1 VSPRSVLL
9 TVTRA
14 CARRPAIALGSFA
27 LLALAGAVLALGLPR
42 DTSTNTIVGSSSPA
56 AQAAARQHA
65 SFGDDAVDILVRQPI
80 RYTVLTADLGQVT
93 RLEGC
98 LSGNVPAGAQP
109 FGARGGPCWQL
120 AASHPAQVVYGPGT
134 FLFEAVERLVS
145 EFNTQAQATTA
156 DAQSKAAAAQRVAAA
171 EGRSRAQQLRIAS
184 EVRSLVQAQ
193 FLQQLATQATRYGI
207 SSVPRIDDPKFI
219 SQIVFDPSRAPGC
232 PKARFAF
239 LFPTCDSSLIQARL
253 SPGLSQSQR
262 DRAITLI
269 RQAARL
275 DDFALQG
282 GGSYL
287 VSGGPVVV
295 RDLSQ
300 SLTGSIE
307 RLLVVALVAM
317 ALTLALVFPAPRRL
331 LALAVAVGAVA
342 ITFGLLRL
350 VGARL
355 TMASVAALPV
365 LGGLA
370 VDYAIQFHARWV
382 EAREVGYGAQA
393 AALRA
398 VSAGGPLIATAA
410 AATAAGMLALLLSPV
425 PMVRGFGGALVAGVL
440 IAFSCALTAGL
451 GALALS
457 RKPDGDR
464 RRASEASRWVALR
477 SVATALSA
485 SARGAGELLASSA
498 RRLGRTTLA
507 TRAAG
512 GATRAARHARDEAVG
527 LRRRAIA
534 RPAPVLAVGLLLAA
548 LGWAADT
555 QSTVVSDVTRL
566 VPAGLPAIRDLN
578 ALQKATNAAGE
589 ADVLVEGP
597 NVAAA
602 AVVRWMRDYQTA
614 VLKRSGYSAA
624 AGCQRDVLCPALS
637 LTDLFQSDVTLGDQG
652 QIDAI
657 LRAVPPYFARAV
669 ITPDRHQATLAFGVR
684 LQPLAR
690 QQQLFAGMRSA
701 LRPPPGIRATLT
713 GLPVL
718 TAQADAD
725 LASTGHR
732 ALTLILGLALVALVL
747 LATAG
752 WATGALVPLVPIVLA
767 TGWSALLLF
776 VLGVA
781 LNPMSVALE
790 AMTVAIATEFS
801 VLLTGRFRA
810 ERRTKAPVPDAL
822 ERTWSST
829 GRAVLASATTAIAG
843 FAVLVTSDIR
853 MLRSFGL
860 VAVVDLA
867 VALAAVMIVLP
878 AALVLVEDG
887 VRPVLR
893 SDGLRRALR
902 ARRLGA
908 RRTPVA

>member
-1 VSPRSVLL
+1 MSPRHALL
-9 TVTRA
+9 LAARA
-14 CARRPAIALGSFA
+14 CARRPALALGAFA
-27 LLALAGAVLALGLPR
+27 LLALAGALLALGLPR
-42 DTSTNTIVGSSSPA
+42 DTSTKTIVGSSS
-56 AQAAARQHA
+56 AAARAAAREHW

-98 LSGNVPAGAQP
+98 LSGNVPAGALP
-109 FGARGGPCWQL
+109 FGRRGGPCWQL

-134 FLFEAVERLVS
+134 FLFEAVDRLVT
-145 EFNTQAQATTA
+145 EFNTQQQAAAA
-156 DAQSKAAAAQRVAAA
+156 DAQSKASAAQRLAAAQ
-171 EGRSRAQQLRIAS
+171 GRPRAQQLRIAS
-184 EVRSLVQAQ
+184 EVRSLVGAQ
-193 FLQQLATQATRYGI
+193 FVQQIATQATRYGI

-219 SQIVFDPSRAPGC
+219 SQIVFDPTRPPGC

-239 LFPTCDSSLIQARL
+239 LFPTCDASLIQVRL
-253 SPGLSQSQR
+253 RPGLSQSQR

-269 RQAARL
+269 RQAAL
-275 DDFALQG
+275 LPDFALGG

-300 SLTGSIE
+300 TLTGSVE
-307 RLLVVALVAM
+307 RLLVVAVAAM
-317 ALTLALVFPAPRRL
+317 ALTLALVFRAPRRL
-331 LALAVAVGAVA
+331 LPLTVAVGAVA
-342 ITFGLLRL
+342 ITFGLLRV

-370 VDYAIQFHARWV
+370 VDYAIQFHARWL
-382 EAREVGYGAQA
+382 EARGVGYGAQA
-393 AALRA
+393 ASLRA

-410 AATAAGMLALLLSPV
+410 AATAAGLLALLLSPV

-440 IAFSCALTAGL
+440 IAFACALTAGL
-451 GALALS
+451 AALVLS
-457 RKPDGDR
+457 GPQPDRPR
-464 RRASEASRWVALR
+464 RRLSAVGARARRL
-477 SVATALSA
+477 VATPLSA
-485 SARGAGELLASSA
+485 SARGAGELLASPVRLMAAIGPA
-498 RRLGRTTLA
+498 RDAA
-507 TRAAG
+507 TGAKRAAS
-512 GATRAARHARDEAVG
+512 RARDQAVG
-527 LRRRAIA
+527 LRARAIA
-534 RPAPVLAVGLLLAA
+534 RPARVLSVGLLLAA
-548 LGWAADT
+548 LGWAVDT

-597 NVAAA
+597 NVGAP

-614 VLKRSGYSAA
+614 VLMRSGYSAV
-624 AGCQRDVLCPALS
+624 AGCQRGVLCPALS
-637 LTDLFQSDVTLGDQG
+637 LTDLFQSDAALGDQG

-657 LRAVPPYFARAV
+657 LGAVPPYFARAV

-684 LQPLAR
+684 LQPLER
-690 QQQLFAGMRSA
+690 QQRLFAAMRA
-701 LRPPPGIRATLT
+701 TLHPPPGVRATLT

-732 ALTLILGLALVALVL
+732 TLTLVLGLALVGLVL
-747 LATAG
+747 LATTG
-752 WATGALVPLVPIVLA
+752 WVIAALTPLVPIVLA
-767 TGWSALLLF
+767 TGWGALLLF
-776 VLGVA
+776 VLGVQ

-810 ERRTKAPVPDAL
+810 ERHAGASVPEAL
-822 ERTWSST
+822 ERTWGST
-829 GRAVLASATTAIAG
+829 GRAVWASATTAIAG
-843 FAVLVTSDIR
+843 FAVLLTSDIR

-887 VRPVLR
+887 VRPALGV
-893 SDGLRRALR
+893 DDFRRALR
-902 ARRLGA
+902 LRRLGT
-908 RRTPVA
+908 RRAPA